1 MFEIKLKTDS
11 IDETTTTD
19 TISELKEELAGYTG
33 MLNADITVTENGE
46 VVYRK
51 TKGVYY
57 PIKNYYK
64 IV

>member
-11 IDETTTTD
+11 IDETTTAD
-19 TISELKEELAGYTG
+19 TINELKEELAGYTG

>member
-1 MFEIKLKTDS
+1 MFKIELKTDS
-11 IDETTTTD
+11 INETTEVN
-19 TISELKEELAGYTG
+19 TIAELKEELEGYTG

-64 IV
+64 LT

>member
-11 IDETTTTD
+11 IDETTTVD

>member
-1 MFEIKLKTDS
+1 MFKIELKTDS
-11 IDETTTTD
+11 IDETTEVN
-19 TISELKEELAGYTG
+19 TIAELKEELEGYTG
-33 MLNADITVTENGE
+33 MLNADIRVTEDGE
-46 VVYRK
+46 EVYRK

>member
-1 MFEIKLKTDS
+1 MIVLTAKKD
-11 IDETTTTD
+11 
-19 TISELKEELAGYTG
+19 
-33 MLNADITVTENGE
+33 LNFIRVTEDGE
-46 VVYRK
+46 EVYRK

>member
-11 IDETTTTD
+11 IDETTTVN
-19 TISELKEELAGYTG
+19 TISEMKEELEGYTG
-33 MLNADITVTENGE
+33 MLSADITVTENGE

>member
-1 MFEIKLKTDS
+1 MFEIKLKTDN
-11 IDETTTTD
+11 IDETTTVN
-19 TISELKEELAGYTG
+19 TISEMKEELEGYTG
-33 MLNADITVTENGE
+33 MLSADITVTENGE

>member
-1 MFEIKLKTDS
+1 MFEIKLKTDN
-11 IDETTTTD
+11 IDEITTVN
-19 TISELKEELAGYTG
+19 TISEMKEELEGYTG
-33 MLNADITVTENGE
+33 MLSADITVTENGE

>member
-1 MFEIKLKTDS
+1 MFEIKLKTDN
-11 IDETTTTD
+11 IDETTTVD
-19 TISELKEELAGYTG
+19 TISEMKEELEGYTG
-33 MLNADITVTENGE
+33 MLSADITVTENGE

-64 IV
+64 LV

>member
-1 MFEIKLKTDS
+1 MFEIKLKTDN
-11 IDETTTTD
+11 IDETTTVD
-19 TISELKEELAGYTG
+19 TISEMKEELEGYTG
-33 MLNADITVTENGE
+33 MLSADITVTENGE